1 MRSLVA
7 ASLAGALLSG
17 CTTVSSSVDSG
28 CTSSHLRVARADTWS
43 GLRDAMTA
51 YDTGRGRT
59 TGIRVQ
65 ERGHDLS
72 PDHGGVDVV
81 RVVDLLDRRDRRL
94 LQVDVWRT
102 DDGGWAAG
110 AWQQCID

>member
-1 MRSLVA
+1 VRILVA
-7 ASLAGALLSG
+7 AVATLALAS
-17 CTTVSSSVDSG
+17 CTSVDSSVDSG
-28 CTSSHLRVARADTWS
+28 CTSSHLRVARADTWTE
-43 GLRDAMTA
+43 LREAMTA
-51 YDTGRGRT
+51 YDAGRGRT